1 MMSPNPTTAD
11 RTASCARLLVAAMV
25 FVCSALPA
33 FGSIKFCV
41 NYSATPDMEE
51 LKRHDLSILSP
62 YARVDVHALIRSAH
76 RPFAYLSAVEIAPDA
91 RYRAEVERLGIPLL
105 GKNANWGGDIA
116 DVSDPKWTDF
126 VVNHLAAA
134 AVKQGYR
141 GFFLDT
147 LDSVAMAEQAQPE
160 KGKAFREGLVRL
172 IRALKKAYPDRDI
185 ILNRGFGLLSSVA
198 EVIDGV
204 MVESLF
210 QKYDFNTK
218 AYLPESADGSQWLLN
233 ILGKIRNAGLN
244 VYVLDYVAENDLA
257 LAARTARRIE
267 SLGYNAFI
275 STVALDGKFLN
286 DASVPPLPPG
296 AIEFPRQILALYGNN
311 STNVE
316 YLTAYPTDSGVSHLL
331 QMPLEWF
338 GYDVEYS
345 HAWKDELPA
354 TVSSEIAGI
363 IVDRGVTIP
372 PAKERAVADWLI
384 ARKRDGLKILFM
396 GNIPFE
402 DPAVRAHIAKEF
414 GMGGTALTLD
424 GLRSLKLERA
434 GKHTSYEAPV
444 QLTLADF
451 ADLQAPAGA
460 DVWISFSAS
469 KEGKR
474 VTFDPVFLTS
484 WGGAMLDPHI
494 LFMRPDEY
502 EMWKIDP
509 FEFIRHWLGDPA
521 FPGPDTTTRDG
532 VRMFFAHIDGDGFR
546 HKSRARR
553 GSRSGDYIYQEL
565 IRKYPFPVTCSIIEA
580 EVSAAIV
587 GQGEGDVKLLTSQ
600 AREMFRDEKVEAGSH
615 SYSHPFFWLANDR
628 NLDIYDRRNLE
639 IKPERSYGQNVDYYR
654 EVVGSIRFIEKE
666 LLPPGKTVEIMLW
679 SGNCRPGS
687 QALEWCTKLGVENMN
702 GGDTAMTRKNR
713 SFTRVFGATV
723 PWGDSL
729 QVYAAHQNE
738 NVYRLRWKGGSSP
751 DSVFWSGFVLALDSF
766 NNTEEPRRI
775 KPVNIYY
782 HWYSGDN
789 IASFNALKQLYEW
802 SSKQELHSVTAAPY
816 ARIARD
822 ARATRMYRAGPNRWI
837 ARNGGHCRTFRMRW
851 TGDVPDLARSVGVS
865 GWRRHKD
872 TLYIHTTGTKQTEIA
887 LAKQPERH
895 LYLESSTA
903 EIRFQKLSANAA
915 EFQLKDFRPCRVV
928 MGGLEAG
935 ESVNVTVNRNTRAFR
950 ADKDGKLWMQFPAES
965 RVKIAAK

>member
-1 MMSPNPTTAD
+1 MIWLA
-11 RTASCARLLVAAMV
+11 CG
-25 FVCSALPA
+25 ALPT

-41 NYSATPDMEE
+41 NYSATPDMAA

-91 RYRAEVERLGIPLL
+91 RYRAQVKELGIPLL

-116 DVSDPKWTDF
+116 DVSDPKWTEF

-147 LDSVAMAEQAQPE
+147 LDSVALAEKAHPE
-160 KGKAFREGLVRL
+160 RKQAFREGLVRL
-172 IRALKKAYPDRDI
+172 IRALKENYPDREI
-185 ILNRGFGLLSSVA
+185 ILNRGFGLLSEVVD
-198 EVIDGV
+198 VIDGV

-218 AYLPESADGSQWLLN
+218 TYVPESADGSQWLLN
-233 ILGKIRNAGLN
+233 ILTKIRNAGLN
-244 VYVLDYVAENDLA
+244 VYVLDYVGENDLA
-257 LAARTARRIE
+257 LADRTARKIE

-275 STVALDGKFLN
+275 STVALDGKFLKG
-286 DASVPPLPPG
+286 ASVPQLPAG
-296 AIEFPRQILALYGNN
+296 ATEFPRHILALYGNN
-311 STNVE
+311 LTNIEVRVSF
-316 YLTAYPTDSGVSHLL
+316 ATDSGVSHLL

-338 GYDVEYS
+338 GYDVEYL
-345 HAWKDELPA
+345 HTWQDQLP
-354 TVSSEIAGI
+354 TVVSPEIAGI
-363 IVDRGVTIP
+363 ILDRMVTIP
-372 PAKERAVADWLI
+372 PAKERAFADWII
-384 ARKRDGLKILFM
+384 AQKRAGLKILFL

-402 DPAVRAHIAKEF
+402 DPEVRAHIANEL
-414 GMGGTALTLD
+414 GMGGT
-424 GLRSLKLERA
+424 GLPVEGLHGLKLERS
-434 GKHTSYEAPV
+434 GKHTNFEAPI

-451 ADLQAPAGA
+451 IDVQAPSGS

-469 KEGKR
+469 GAGRR
-474 VTFDPVFLTS
+474 VSFDPVFLTS

-494 LFMRPDEY
+494 LFRRPDDY

-509 FEFIRHWLGDPA
+509 FEFVRQWLGDSA

-532 VRMFFAHIDGDGFR
+532 VRMFFAHIDGDGYR
-546 HKSRARR
+546 HNSAALR
-553 GSRSGDYIYQEL
+553 GARSGDYIYQAL

-580 EVSAAIV
+580 EITAAIV
-587 GQGEGDVKLLTSQ
+587 GQSDADVKLLTGQ

-615 SYSHPFFWLANDR
+615 SYSHPFFWLKKDR
-628 NLDIYDRRNLE
+628 FLGIYDRRNLHL
-639 IKPERSYGQNVDYYR
+639 KPKLNYGQDVDYYR
-654 EVVGSIRFIEKE
+654 EVVGSIRYIEKE

-679 SGNCRPGS
+679 SGNCRPGT
-687 QALEWCTKLGVENMN
+687 QALKWCEKIGVENMN
-702 GGDTAMTRKNR
+702 GGDTAMTRRNR

-729 QVYAAHQNE
+729 QIYAAHQNE
-738 NVYRLRWKGGSSP
+738 NVYRKRWKGGASP
-751 DSVFWSGFVLALDSF
+751 GSVFWAGFTLALDSF
-766 NNTEEPRRI
+766 NNTEEPRRL

-789 IASFNALKQLYEW
+789 IASYNALKQLYEW

-816 ARIARD
+816 ARLARD
-822 ARATRMYRAGPNRWI
+822 ARATRIYRSGQNRWI
-837 ARNGGHCRTFRMRW
+837 ARNEGYCRSYRMRW
-851 TGDVPDLARSVGVS
+851 TGDVPDLAQCVGVS

-872 TLYIHTTGTKQTEIA
+872 TLYIHTTGRKQTEIA
-887 LAKQPERH
+887 LTRDSKRH

-903 EIRFQKLSANAA
+903 EIRFQHLSAGSA

-928 MGGLEAG
+928 MGGLNAAQNV
-935 ESVNVTVNRNTRAFR
+935 SVTVNRNTRGFA
-950 ADKDGKLWMQFPAES
+950 ADKEGKLRMEFPAEA
-965 RVKIAAK
+965 RVLITVK